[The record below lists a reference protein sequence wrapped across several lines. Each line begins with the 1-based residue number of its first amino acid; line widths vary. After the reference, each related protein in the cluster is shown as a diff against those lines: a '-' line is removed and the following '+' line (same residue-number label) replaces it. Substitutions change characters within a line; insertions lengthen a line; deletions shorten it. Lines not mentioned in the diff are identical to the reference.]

1 MYDEDFSDLTD
12 LDELD
17 DEYDARPAAK
27 KKGKGKGKAKSGD
40 TYRIRNA
47 LKAPRATTYSTEA
60 LYKQIHNGDIDL
72 EPEYQRDVVW
82 PEAKQ
87 IGLIDS
93 IFRNF
98 YVPPVIFAVNAL
110 DDGTETRTCIDGK
123 QRLTSIHRFVD
134 GLIPH
139 KDPVTG
145 DKLWYRDNPDHRTRQ
160 PKRILSEKYRNLF
173 DAKAVVCVE
182 YQDLKDTD
190 EREIFQ
196 RVQLGVALTPA
207 EKLKVLATP
216 RAQFV
221 RTLQDDFLNNDDSG
235 LSGAA
240 LAWDRSRGSDFRCLS
255 QTIQCIAHSPKT
267 TSIQATEKWL
277 ADPAP
282 MTPAFANSIENTYR
296 VFEALVRDARNGAA
310 FAKISPIEFITVGIL
325 VHRHKGRLTLETLGK
340 AVAAMRADV
349 RRVHDD
355 IRNNSKVYKTMA
367 AFIDGYEGPALGR
380 GEVCAADAVGN
391 GFGPV
396 VINPTSTSVSTAK
409 AGTKRKA
416 TAAQDSGDED
426 SDDDYAPAKRAA
438 PRKRAS
444 PAKKPASKPAS
455 TAQSPLTPPMSASP
469 SNASAPPPEGGNAR
483 DVIRKAKEQIEA
495 RRLAGLAAP
504 VPAPTMP
511 SPSIPPYAF
520 NPNANG
526 QQQQQAYTALYQQ
539 QQQQQQSQQQQQ
551 NGAAGVAAAL
561 EANLMGAY
569 PPASA
574 RVKTEPAGPPPF
586 SAGSTGSGGGYESG
600 GGGGGRYGG
609 GGGSGHRGGYDRD
622 RDRDRGRDY
631 DYDYGG
637 RGDKRSGYRERDHG
651 HGRGRG
657 GW

>member
-1 MYDEDFSDLTD
+1 MYDDDFSDLTD

-27 KKGKGKGKAKSGD
+27 KKGRGKGKAKSGD
-40 TYRIRNA
+40 TYKIRNA

-145 DKLWYRDNPDHRTRQ
+145 DKMWYRDNPDHRTRQ
-160 PKRILSEKYRNLF
+160 SKRILSEKYRNLF

-282 MTPAFANSIENTYR
+282 MTQAFSSSIENTYR
-296 VFEALVRDARNGAA
+296 VFEALVRDTRNSAA
-310 FAKISPIEFITVGIL
+310 FAKISPVEFITVGIL
-325 VHRHKGRLTLETLGK
+325 VHRHKSRLTLEKLGK
-340 AVAAMRADV
+340 AVALMRADV

-355 IRNNSKVYKTMA
+355 IRNNGKVYKTMA
-367 AFIDGYEGPALGR
+367 AFIDGYEGPALSR

-396 VINPTSTSVSTAK
+396 VSNPTSASVSTAK

-416 TAAQDSGDED
+416 TAAKDSGDED

-469 SNASAPPPEGGNAR
+469 SNASAPPQEGGNAR

-504 VPAPTMP
+504 PAPAPAMP

-526 QQQQQAYTALYQQ
+526 QQQQAYTALFQQ
-539 QQQQQQSQQQQQ
+539 QQQQPQSQQQQ

-569 PPASA
+569 PSASA

-586 SAGSTGSGGGYESG
+586 SAGSAGSGGGYESS